1 MIYRIVERGADGE
14 PRVRDFSNESEL
26 FQRFEA
32 IGVDDCSAD
41 LRMRGL
47 PVFRGLVGPMPEN
60 DGTVAR
66 YETPDIFE
74 KLSKEWSAPRR
85 RRPKRPALD
94 AAAALRA
101 PVPKTFPRR

>member
-85 RRPKRPALD
+85 RRTKKPAT
-94 AAAALRA
+94 ALRA
-101 PVPKTFPRR
+101 PASVPVPEIFPRQ